1 MIGYEMFESSKSV
14 TNELIDPRN
23 VIIDKIEKFWKDKMI
38 EMISRISTIL
48 ISFLRIIIEY

>member
-14 TNELIDPRN
+14 TNESVDPRN
-23 VIIDKIEKFWKDKMI
+23 SNHKIEKFWKDKMI